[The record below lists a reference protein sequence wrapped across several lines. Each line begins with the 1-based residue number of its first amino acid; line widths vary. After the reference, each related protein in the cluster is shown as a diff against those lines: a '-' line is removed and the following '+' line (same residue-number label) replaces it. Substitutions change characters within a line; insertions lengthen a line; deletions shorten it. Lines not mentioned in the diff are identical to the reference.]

1 MKNQRGAGASSAC
14 ALRTV
19 PSRPVFPDC
28 AGLHRAESNRPKR
41 ARRDEIAELLQ
52 EYMEVR
58 RGLGGARQNEWLAAA
73 GGDSPFVCGLFRE
86 PTDGEAAIVAF
97 WSRAEQGW
105 SLVMVCQHFLTNLWL
120 SVVEPAHVFEWP
132 DEDVLVLSAASRMV

>member
-1 MKNQRGAGASSAC
+1 MNH
-14 ALRTV
+14 
-19 PSRPVFPDC
+19 P
-28 AGLHRAESNRPKR
+28 
-41 ARRDEIAELLQ
+41 
-52 EYMEVR
+52 VR